1 MTGTDRL
8 DELSHAENPARE
20 LLEKL
25 GWTYVPR
32 EVLAA
37 ERDDEREVLLKERLR
52 RALLRLNE
60 WMTKS
65 QANWVISELEHT
77 EGSGITRNQRVHEDL
92 IYGKPV
98 STPTASGRQ
107 SRIARFFDFE
117 HPEGGLNEFV
127 VTTQF
132 RVRRGNE
139 RRDLEDDQRVV
150 KPDLALFVNGIPLV
164 VMEAKSPSLMD
175 VWRTKAV
182 RQLRRYQEAGP
193 EWHGTGAPELFHTN
207 LLCVA
212 NCGAAAAYATLGAPE
227 NAYVEWKSV
236 LPYSETEVRQRFG
249 VEPEG
254 QAQLIVG
261 LLAPATLLDILR
273 DYVVYEPQGGKVVK
287 KLPRYQQYRA
297 VGAALE
303 RLLGGRKPDERP
315 LRNPGVVARKTLTP
329 TLSQREREQERPRLG
344 GRGALGKGPEERGGV
359 VWHTQGSGKSLTMLW
374 LATKLRREP
383 RLQNPTIVVVTDRR
397 QLDRQI
403 SGTFERCGFPA
414 PEQASS
420 TRGLRRLLTSG
431 GTRTVM
437 TTIQKF
443 EDALEAPSGRLDVLN
458 ASDNVVVMVD
468 EAHRT
473 QYGALGARMSR
484 ALPNAALIGFTG
496 TPIDRGFGQST
507 MQRFG
512 PLIDSYTIP
521 QSVEDGATVPIYYE
535 ARLPELHIEG
545 PETLDTLFEE
555 MFDDLSED
563 EQARIRRRYA
573 NKETVA
579 EAEKRIEMIALDISR
594 HFKTKI
600 KPNGFKAQVVA
611 PSRAAALR
619 YAERLKDF
627 NLNAYPIITTS
638 PNDGAEFA
646 VARDLNQEQVTSA
659 FVDPEGEPEIL
670 VVVDMLLTGFDAPVE
685 QVLYLDRGLREHGLL
700 QAIAR
705 VNRRFSHKADNVDTE
720 KPHGLVVDYH
730 GVSRD
735 LEAALETFEWPDV
748 KDTMEKLEEK
758 PGPAIEAAAV
768 QAESYFKGRDLDNEW
783 DCVAVFAPD
792 ASSEGEFKADL
803 FERFNADYREFGR
816 LMDRYLPDPG
826 AEPYVERLTRLTVI
840 RTYVRAHFLRDT
852 DLDWSAI
859 GAKVKKLIDE
869 RIDAEVRE
877 LMRPVSILDQDFE
890 AKIEQ
895 LPHDEARAS
904 LMEHA
909 VRAQIN
915 ERLGENP
922 AFFTTLS
929 EELDRIIRELRD
941 RLIDAAE
948 ACRQMAKLRS
958 QVLSEADIAAQYG
971 LSPVAFAVCE
981 LLAAGDGNE
990 TAGIA
995 RATEREVYRTA
1006 PDAEVAAVA
1015 QDVESAIERHRDVI
1029 DWTSNLE
1036 VQREMR
1042 RDIKRELRETG
1053 EYTEERLDELA
1064 HQIVEAARQR
1074 AGR

>member
-1 MTGTDRL
+1 MTTFSGL
-8 DELSHAENPARE
+8 DELSHAEGPARV

-25 GWTYVPR
+25 GWTYMQR

-37 ERDDEREVLLKERLR
+37 ERDDEREVLLKGRLR
-52 RALLRLNE
+52 EALLRLNE
-60 WMTKS
+60 WMTEP
-65 QANWVISELEHT
+65 QADWVIGELEHA
-77 EGSGITRNQRVHEDL
+77 EGSGIARNQRVHEDL

-107 SRIARFFDFE
+107 SRIARFFDFD

-150 KPDLALFVNGIPLV
+150 KPDLVLFVNGIPLV

-175 VWRTKAV
+175 VWKSRAV

-212 NCGAAAAYATLGAPE
+212 HCGAAAAYATLGAPE

-249 VEPEG
+249 VEPKG

-273 DYVVYEPQGGKVVK
+273 DYVVYEPQGGELVK
-287 KLPRYQQYRA
+287 KLPRYQQYRT
-297 VGAALE
+297 VRAAIE
-303 RLLGGRKPDERP
+303 RLVSGRK
-315 LRNPGVVARKTLTP
+315 
-329 TLSQREREQERPRLG
+329 
-344 GRGALGKGPEERGGV
+344 PEERGGV

-383 RLQNPTIVVVTDRR
+383 RLQNPTIVVVTDRT

-414 PEQASS
+414 PEKATS

-431 GTRTVM
+431 GSRTVM

-443 EDALEAPSGRLDVLN
+443 EDALEAPAGRLDVLN
-458 ASDNVVVMVD
+458 ASEHVVVMVD

-496 TPIDRGFGQST
+496 TPIDRGFGRST

-545 PETLDTLFEE
+545 PQTLDALFEA
-555 MFDDLSED
+555 MFGDLPEED
-563 EQARIRRRYA
+563 QARIKRQYA

-579 EAEKRIEMIALDISR
+579 GARERIEMIALDIAQ
-594 HFKTKI
+594 HFRSKI

-619 YAERLKDF
+619 YAERLNAF
-627 NLNAYPIITTS
+627 NVSAYPIITTS
-638 PNDGAEFA
+638 PNDGPEFG
-646 VARDLNQEQVTSA
+646 VARDLNQEQLTSA
-659 FVDPEGEPEIL
+659 FVDPEGEPEVL

-685 QVLYLDRGLREHGLL
+685 QALYLDRGLREHGLL

-705 VNRRFSHKADNVDTE
+705 VNRRFSHKPDNVDTE
-720 KPHGLVVDYH
+720 KPHGLVIDYH

-748 KDTMEKLEEK
+748 KDSMEQLEED

-768 QAESYFKGRDLDNEW
+768 QAESHFKGMDLNDVW
-783 DCVAVFAPD
+783 DCAALFAPD
-792 ASSEGEFKADL
+792 ATTDDFKADL
-803 FERFNADYREFGR
+803 YEKFNADYRAFAG

-826 AEPYVERLTRLTVI
+826 AEPYVDRLAQLTAIRAYALAQYRRER
-840 RTYVRAHFLRDT
+840 
-852 DLDWSAI
+852 DLDWSDI

-869 RIDAEVRE
+869 RIGANVRE
-877 LMRPVSILDQDFE
+877 LMRPVSILDQDFDQ
-890 AKIEQ
+890 KIAQ

-909 VRAQIN
+909 VRAQIH
-915 ERLGENP
+915 ERLAENP
-922 AFFTTLS
+922 AFYERLS
-929 EELDRIIRELRD
+929 EQLERIIRELREQ
-941 RLIDAAE
+941 LIDAAE
-948 ACRQMAKLRS
+948 ACRQMAELRS
-958 QVLSEADIAAQYG
+958 QVRSE
-971 LSPVAFAVCE
+971 
-981 LLAAGDGNE
+981 
-990 TAGIA
+990 
-995 RATEREVYRTA
+995 
-1006 PDAEVAAVA
+1006 AEVAAEHGLTPVSYA
-1015 QDVESAIERHRDVI
+1015 VYGLLAAEEESGTDGTVTAVESEGVYLTKLDSDLTSAAREVAGAIERHSDVI

-1042 RDIKRELRETG
+1042 RDIKRELRGKG